1 MVRKGHSVDGRPI
14 EIRRVRI
21 GVAVRRQGLGAEL
34 IAQYPDYVRVRIGDG
49 FGDVM
54 SGRLPCILLRHGLKS
69 GGRSEGS
76 RLEKSS
82 AIHDGLIGHIVRV

>member
-1 MVRKGHSVDGRPI
+1 
-14 EIRRVRI
+14 
-21 GVAVRRQGLGAEL
+21 
-34 IAQYPDYVRVRIGDG
+34 
-49 FGDVM
+49 M